1 MNVGYKST
9 DNHSREWPE
18 LREWLERHSKEQL
31 EIDLNIMIFRMFQLH
46 VLSKENELCV
56 HASVY
61 VKHKY

>member
-1 MNVGYKST
+1 MAGAEGVAG
-9 DNHSREWPE
+9 EAFE
-18 LREWLERHSKEQL
+18 EQL

-56 HASVY
+56 HVSVC

>member
-9 DNHSREWPE
+9 DNHS
-18 LREWLERHSKEQL
+18 ERVAGAEGVAGESKEQL
-31 EIDLNIMIFRMFQLH
+31 EIDLNITIFRMFQLH

-56 HASVY
+56 HASVC